1 MNENNYRICT
11 QTIMDTTADPD
22 IRFDE
27 NGVSNYVDYY
37 KKLISQRVPTP
48 DVAPKK
54 LKDIIDKIKSAGKG
68 KEYDCIIGVSGGVD
82 STYVAYL
89 VKEMGLRPLSVHF
102 DNGWNSEL
110 AVSNIEKVLKLLHID
125 LYTYV
130 VDWDEYKDLQLSF
143 LKASTPDGEIPTD
156 HAIYALLFQMANKY
170 GIKYIIKGQNIKTE
184 GILAPSWAQGHLD
197 WKYIRSVQKL
207 FGTKKLKSFP
217 HLSLFKVFYFL
228 GIKQIKA
235 IAILDYTD
243 YNKKTAMDVLQN
255 KLGWIYYG
263 GKHYESVYT
272 RFFQGYILPKKFHI
286 DKRRGHLST
295 LICSGEI
302 TREEA
307 LEEIKK
313 DPYPNEELKK
323 QDIEFAAKKLG
334 ISSDDFNNI
343 MTSPIR
349 SINDYPNITGTLN
362 FLRSIYDSIRTKSIQ

>member
-1 MNENNYRICT
+1 
-11 QTIMDTTADPD
+11 MDTTADPD
-22 IRFDE
+22 IIFDE
-27 NGVSNYVDYY
+27 NGASNYVSYY
-37 KKLISQRVPTP
+37 QNLLSQRVPVP
-48 DVAPKK
+48 EIANQK
-54 LKDIIDKIKSAGKG
+54 LEKIIKEIKLAGAG

-89 VKEMGLRPLSVHF
+89 VKEMGLKPLAVHF

-110 AVSNIEKVLKLLHID
+110 AVSNIEKVLKLLDID

-130 VDWDEYKDLQLSF
+130 VDWEEYKDLQLSF

-156 HAIYALLFQMANKY
+156 HAIYALLYQMANKY

-184 GILAPSWAQGHLD
+184 GILAPSWAKGHLD
-197 WKYIRSVQKL
+197 WKYIKSVQKK
-207 FGTKKLKSFP
+207 FGTKKLKTFP
-217 HLSLFKVFYFL
+217 HLSIFKLFYFL
-228 GIKQIKA
+228 WVKQIKSV
-235 IAILDYTD
+235 AILDYAN
-243 YNKKTAMDVLQN
+243 YSKQTAMDVLEK

-307 LEEIKK
+307 IEEIKK
-313 DPYPNEELKK
+313 DPYPSEELKN

-334 ISSDDFNNI
+334 INKHEFEAI
-343 MTSPIR
+343 MNSPIR
-349 SINDYPNITGTLN
+349 SIDDFSNNTKIIR
-362 FLRSIYDSIRTKSIQ
+362 FLRSIYDSIRKKSIQ

>member
-89 VKEMGLRPLSVHF
+89 VKEMGLRPLAVHF

-110 AVSNIEKVLKLLHID
+110 EVSNIEKVLKLLDID

-156 HAIYALLFQMANKY
+156 HAIYALLYQMANKY

-197 WKYIRSVQKL
+197 WKYIRCVQKL
-207 FGTKKLKSFP
+207 FGTKKLKTFP

-343 MTSPIR
+343 MTSPVR
-349 SINDYPNITGTLN
+349 SINDYPNITGILN

>member
-89 VKEMGLRPLSVHF
+89 VKEMGLRPLAVHF

-110 AVSNIEKVLKLLHID
+110 AVSNIEKVLKLLDID

-156 HAIYALLFQMANKY
+156 HAIYALLYQMANKY

-197 WKYIRSVQKL
+197 WKYIRCVQKL
-207 FGTKKLKSFP
+207 FGTKKLKTFP

-343 MTSPIR
+343 MTSPVR
-349 SINDYPNITGTLN
+349 SINDYPNITGILN

>member
-1 MNENNYRICT
+1 MEENKYRICCK
-11 QTIMDTTADPD
+11 TIMDTTADPD
-22 IRFDE
+22 ITFDE
-27 NGVSNYVDYY
+27 NGVSNYVSYY
-37 KKLISQRVPTP
+37 QTLLSQRVPTSA
-48 DVAPKK
+48 VAPQK
-54 LKDIIDKIKSAGKG
+54 LAEIVDKIKVAGKG

-89 VKEMGLRPLSVHF
+89 VKEKGLRPLAVHF

-110 AVSNIEKVLKLLHID
+110 AVSNIEKVLKILDID

-143 LKASTPDGEIPTD
+143 LKGSTPDGEIPTD
-156 HAIYALLFQMANKY
+156 HAIYAIMYQIANKY

-197 WKYIRSVQKL
+197 WKYIKSVHKQFGTQKL
-207 FGTKKLKSFP
+207 KTFP
-217 HLSLFKVFYFL
+217 HLSLFKVFYYL
-228 GIKQIKA
+228 WVKQIKA
-235 IAILDYTD
+235 IAILDYAD

-272 RFFQGYILPKKFHI
+272 RFFQGYILPNKFHI

-313 DPYPNEELKK
+313 DPYPSEDLKK
-323 QDIEFAAKKLG
+323 QDIEFASKKLG
-334 ISSDDFNNI
+334 IKPLEFEKI
-343 MTSPIR
+343 MAAPIR
-349 SINDYPNITGTLN
+349 SINDYPNNSKILH
-362 FLRSIYDSIRTKSIQ
+362 FLRSIYNSIRTKSIQ

>member
-22 IRFDE
+22 IKFDE
-27 NGVSNYVDYY
+27 NGVSNYVEYY
-37 KKLISQRVPTP
+37 KKLVSQRLPTP

-54 LKDIIDKIKSAGKG
+54 LKEIIDKIKSAGKG

-89 VKEMGLRPLSVHF
+89 VKEMGLRPLAVHF

-110 AVSNIEKVLKLLHID
+110 AVSNIEKVLKLLDID

-156 HAIYALLFQMANKY
+156 HAIYALLYQMANKY

-197 WKYIRSVQKL
+197 WKYIRSVQKQ
-207 FGTKKLKSFP
+207 FGTQKLKTFP

-302 TREEA
+302 AREEA

-334 ISSDDFNNI
+334 ITSDDFNTI

-349 SINDYPNITGTLN
+349 SINDYPNITGILN